1 MIPDG
6 MPSMSKS
13 LPPEFF
19 INPRCPPGAA
29 PGVPTT
35 DPDANVRE
43 AGKSLPAAEVRL
55 GIQSDSPVIVTG
67 ENEEPHA
74 FRGTRDCILPSI

>member
-6 MPSMSKS
+6 MPNTSKP

-35 DPDANVRE
+35 DPDVDVRE
-43 AGKSLPAAEVRL
+43 AGKSLPTAEVGL
-55 GIQSDSPVIVTG
+55 GIQSDSPVRVTG
-67 ENEEPHA
+67 ENEEPNA
-74 FRGTRDCILPSI
+74 FGRN